1 MRLNAL
7 FCSLWCNI
15 EASCHKHFRRLLSQ
29 WTPPLTTS
37 DVSQLAVRW
46 PCSTSD
52 SVGNTWLAVAFTART
67 KARYTQNRD
76 FCLPHLH
83 STPPLRGFPSKYQ
96 HPVWFGKMVW
106 LPDGEKIST
115 TCLFVL
121 TWSTNVTDTQRDRQM
136 DGQTDTTWRHRPR
149 LYIASRGKN

>member
-1 MRLNAL
+1 MRTWDQAYLL
-7 FCSLWCNI
+7 FCFITFVYTYTSVSVSAEYSLVPQRYHSITVTFFWL
-15 EASCHKHFRRLLSQ
+15 SCSVLCCSA
-29 WTPPLTTS
+29 
-37 DVSQLAVRW
+37 VSCSVLQYLDRPQLAVRW

-52 SVGNTWLAVAFTART
+52 SVDNTWLVVAFTART
-67 KARYTQNRD
+67 KAIYTQNRD

-121 TWSTNVTDTQRDRQM
+121 T
-136 DGQTDTTWRHRPR
+136 
-149 LYIASRGKN
+149 